1 VSHGSRTVM
10 LFAGLAL
17 LQVSRNLARRKEV
30 AWWVAVLALSL
41 SFVSHLGPELDL
53 LPALVSGLLLAYLL
67 VFRRRFHTLSD
78 PATLRRALVMVPL
91 LGGVVVAYGWLGLT
105 EFGLHFVWPAGTTP
119 LMEAVRDGIFVQAP
133 LVQPADREAARFLN
147 SLAAAGWLARL
158 YLLVLLLRPV
168 VVRGRQE
175 APPEIVA
182 DLRRRYGRR
191 SLSAFAARADKH
203 HLLVAGQQ
211 GLVAFAVRHS
221 AAIACGDPLA
231 PPDALEESIRDFVQ
245 RCRRNGWTPA
255 VYGVPEE
262 HRPFYERAGLKL
274 LPIAQE
280 ALFSLRERGAATAWP
295 EALAA
300 RLGEARAT
308 GLSVRR
314 YDRARSP
321 EPLLDEQLEEVSEAW
336 LKERRLGELRFSLG
350 SFSLEELDGNPVF
363 VCELAGRVEAFCS
376 WLCYAAGRAVVLDL
390 LRKRP
395 GAAGGCRELLLAE
408 SLAAH
413 AAAGQEEA
421 SFGIITVA
429 RPVAVDP
436 PAKGKRRLA
445 RWLDRLS
452 ATYGY
457 NELFVLKDAFGPRWE
472 SRHLAFPSDRSLPRV
487 VLALAD
493 VHTTR
498 GLRQL
503 LRR

>member
-1 VSHGSRTVM
+1 
-10 LFAGLAL
+10 
-17 LQVSRNLARRKEV
+17 
-30 AWWVAVLALSL
+30 
-41 SFVSHLGPELDL
+41 
-53 LPALVSGLLLAYLL
+53 
-67 VFRRRFHTLSD
+67 
-78 PATLRRALVMVPL
+78 
-91 LGGVVVAYGWLGLT
+91 
-105 EFGLHFVWPAGTTP
+105 
-119 LMEAVRDGIFVQAP
+119 
-133 LVQPADREAARFLN
+133 
-147 SLAAAGWLARL
+147 
-158 YLLVLLLRPV
+158 V

-203 HLLVAGQQ
+203 HLLVAGER

-280 ALFSLRERGAATAWP
+280 ALISLREVGAAAAWP

-350 SFSLEELDGNPVF
+350 SFSLEELDSNPVF

-376 WLCYAAGRAVVLDL
+376 WLCYAGGRAVVLDL

-445 RWLDRLS
+445 RWLDRLG